1 MDKRDILRKKID
13 EKRRGEIRAFF
24 DERGAFRSV
33 LGRTVLGREIDMYR
47 IGTGER
53 AVVYVGVH
61 HALEALCENILLAL
75 IYDMCV
81 NPENKSVGGINRDFL
96 LQKFTFFV
104 IPALNLDGIAIA
116 TGEGRENILYE
127 RQRRICSGNFD
138 LWQANARGVD
148 LNHNYDAGF
157 FEYKA
162 IEAKEGLYSAP
173 SRYSGEYPESE
184 PESRAVANLV
194 RTVAPSLVLS
204 LHTQGVEIYF
214 SPKTSRVQRLCA
226 SLASEVGYRVAYPS
240 GSAKYG
246 GLSDYTGAIGIPS
259 LTLEL
264 GLGKN
269 PLPISH
275 AEPIYSR
282 VGNALI
288 TLPTIL

>member
-1 MDKRDILRKKID
+1 MDKKDILRKKID
-13 EKRRGEIRAFF
+13 ERRRGEISAFF
-24 DERGAFRSV
+24 DEQGIFRSV
-33 LGRTVLGREIDMYR
+33 LGHTLLGREIDMYR
-47 IGTGER
+47 SGEGSR
-53 AVVYVGVH
+53 YVLYVGGH
-61 HALEALCENILLAL
+61 HALEALCENILFAL
-75 IYDMCV
+75 IYDLCIDKK
-81 NPENKSVGGINRDFL
+81 NKSVKGINRDFL
-96 LQKFTFFV
+96 LQKFTFLV

-116 TGEGRENILYE
+116 SGEGRENILSA
-127 RQRRICSGNFD
+127 RQRKICEGNFD

-162 IEAKEGLYSAP
+162 IEQREGICSAP

-184 PESRAVANLV
+184 PETRAVANLV
-194 RTVAPSLVLS
+194 RSLNPSLVVS
-204 LHTQGVEIYF
+204 LHTQGEEVYF

-226 SLASEVGYRVAYPS
+226 SLAAEVGYRVAYPS

-246 GLSDYTGAIGIPS
+246 GLADYAGAIGIPS

-282 VGNALI
+282 VGEALM
-288 TLPTIL
+288 TLPTLL